1 MLEESPDELERG
13 EAQRLVLAA
22 FGIGVSKHYV
32 VVVHGDDAMIRDG
45 GTEYVG
51 GQIADGPSTV
61 SDRLRV
67 DVPCFLPCLARD
79 EVQQVGVSHQLEEAR
94 FDLRREDSHREI
106 ERLGG
111 RVPTVVGGR
120 EGAAGNDVVNMGM
133 IVHLS
138 APGMKHTEETGG
150 IA

>member
-1 MLEESPDELERG
+1 MLEESPEELERG
-13 EAQRLVLAA
+13 EAQRLVLTA
-22 FGIGVSKHYV
+22 FRIGVSKHYAV
-32 VVVHGDDAMIRDG
+32 VLHGDDAMIRDG
-45 GTEYVG
+45 GTEYAR
-51 GQIADGPSTV
+51 GQIADGPSTI

-67 DVPCFLPCLARD
+67 DVPCFLPCRRPD
-79 EVQQVGVSHQLEEAR
+79 EVQQVGVSHQLEEPR

-106 ERLGG
+106 ERFG
-111 RVPTVVGGR
+111 RGVPTVVGRR
-120 EGAAGNDVVNMGM
+120 EGATGNDVVNMGM